1 MKKFKGIILAGG
13 VGSRLRPLTTVL
25 SKQLL
30 PIYDKPMIFYPLSV
44 LMLAGIKEI
53 LIISSQDH
61 INMFKDLLGDGS
73 RIGLS
78 LDYKVQLEPRGIA
91 EAFILAEDFIGDNS
105 CSLILG
111 DNIFYGPSFTKLMK
125 SAMRKNLGAEIFTYP
140 VKNPEDFGILKCD
153 QYGKPTDIVEKPSKY
168 ISNLAITGLYFFD
181 NNCIEL
187 SKKIAPSN
195 RGELEITSLLNIY
208 LKEKKLSSNFLGRGF
223 AWLDTGSHDSLIDAG
238 LFVKTIENRQG
249 QKIACIEEIA
259 FNNGWIDEAQLKNQV
274 NLYKKTE
281 YGNYLK
287 SLLENNP

>member
-53 LIISSQDH
+53 LVISSEDH

-91 EAFILAEDFIGDNS
+91 EAFILAEDFIGDSS

-125 SAMRKNLGAEIFTYP
+125 SAMRKI
-140 VKNPEDFGILKCD
+140 
-153 QYGKPTDIVEKPSKY
+153 
-168 ISNLAITGLYFFD
+168 
-181 NNCIEL
+181 
-187 SKKIAPSN
+187 
-195 RGELEITSLLNIY
+195 
-208 LKEKKLSSNFLGRGF
+208 
-223 AWLDTGSHDSLIDAG
+223 
-238 LFVKTIENRQG
+238 
-249 QKIACIEEIA
+249 
-259 FNNGWIDEAQLKNQV
+259 
-274 NLYKKTE
+274 
-281 YGNYLK
+281 
-287 SLLENNP
+287 

>member
-1 MKKFKGIILAGG
+1 MKKYKGIILAGG

-53 LIISSQDH
+53 LIISSEDH
-61 INMFKDLLGDGS
+61 IHMFKDLLGDGS

-91 EAFILAEDFIGDNS
+91 EAFILAEDFIGDNP
-105 CSLILG
+105 CTLILG

-140 VKNPEDFGILKCD
+140 VKNPEDFGILNCD
-153 QYGKPTDIVEKPSKY
+153 QHGKPTDIVEKPSKY

-181 NNCIEL
+181 NKCIEL
-187 SKKIAPSN
+187 SKKIVPSN
-195 RGELEITSLLNIY
+195 RGELEITSLLNMY
-208 LKEKKLSSNFLGRGF
+208 LKDKNLSSNFLGRGF

>member
-1 MKKFKGIILAGG
+1 VKKFKGIILAGG

-53 LIISSQDH
+53 LVISSEDH

-91 EAFILAEDFIGDNS
+91 EAFILAEDFIGDSS

-140 VKNPEDFGILKCD
+140 VKNPEDFGILKSD

-181 NNCIEL
+181 NDCIEL
-187 SKKIAPSN
+187 SKKIVPSK